1 MDNLN
6 IKGSLVQKWMKRTS
20 AATRKSKVRKMMR
33 GEDPGSPLTPGITT
47 FPHSKRLAED
57 MFDGK
62 RQYVIG
68 YIEQASKK
76 EMAELKRNIN
86 LLFANANNRAR
97 ILSPSH
103 SNIIYKALGNSSTR
117 SNRNH
122 IRSKIWIDGL
132 LRVYNTRNAETS
144 TLLRII
150 YDALPSKY

>member
-6 IKGSLVQKWMKRTS
+6 IKGNLVQKWMKRAS
-20 AATRKSKVRKMMR
+20 ASTRKSKVRKMMR
-33 GEDPGSPLTPGITT
+33 GEDPGSPLTPVGAT
-47 FPHSKRLAED
+47 FPRSKSQADD

-68 YIEQASKK
+68 FIEQANKK
-76 EMAELKRNIN
+76 EMAELKRNVN
-86 LLFANANNRAR
+86 LLFRNANNKAR

-122 IRSKIWIDGL
+122 TRSKIWIDGL

>member
-6 IKGSLVQKWMKRTS
+6 IKGTLVQKWMKRAS
-20 AATRKSKVRKMMR
+20 AATRRNKARKMGR

-47 FPHSKRLAED
+47 FPHSKSQAED

-68 YIEQASKK
+68 FIEQASKK
-76 EMAELKRNIN
+76 EMADLKKNVN
-86 LLFANANNRAR
+86 LLFGNANNKAR

-117 SNRNH
+117 TNRNH
-122 IRSKIWIDGL
+122 NRSKIWIDGL

-150 YDALPSKY
+150 YDALPPKY